1 MGSSNQTF
9 NELLALAAENGAS
22 DVHVKSGKPAILRIE
37 GRLQEVEMD
46 KITEDQAL
54 DFLES
59 VLPET
64 FKAHW
69 DEEGQVDFGHTVP
82 GMGRFRVAAF
92 RQRGTVSIV
101 FRYVK
106 NEIPTFA
113 DLNLEAPVLT
123 KICKARD
130 GIVIV
135 CGATGSGKSS
145 TLASMLN
152 WMNSHIEKHVIT
164 LEDPME
170 YNFQDE
176 KCVFNQREI
185 GVDAVS
191 YSLGLKSALRQDPDV
206 ILIGEMRDKNTFET
220 ALAAAETGHVVLTTL
235 HSINVHQAVIR
246 LFEFFPPDQQEQMR
260 RQIAGAIRAIICQR
274 LIPAMEGGGRVPAVE
289 ILIGD
294 SVSRNVIQ
302 EGQFEKLN
310 SIMDGGGES
319 GSRSFNKDLFRLIK
333 AGKISKA
340 DGLLHSPN
348 PKALEMNLKGIFQS
362 EGGIIG

>member
-1 MGSSNQTF
+1 MGMGNQIF
-9 NELLALAAENGAS
+9 NELLGLAAENGAS
-22 DVHVKSGKPAILRIE
+22 DVHVKAGKRAIFRIE
-37 GRLQEVEMD
+37 GRLEEVEMEP
-46 KITEDQAL
+46 ISEDTAL
-54 DFLES
+54 DFLDA
-59 VLPET
+59 VLPDT

-69 DEEGQVDFGHTVP
+69 EEEGQVDFGHSITGV
-82 GMGRFRVAAF
+82 GRFRVAAF
-92 RQRGTVSIV
+92 RQRGTVTIV

-106 NEIPTFA
+106 SEIPTF
-113 DLNLEAPVLT
+113 DTLNLEAPVLT
-123 KICKARD
+123 KICKSRD
-130 GIVIV
+130 GIIIV
-135 CGATGSGKSS
+135 SGATGSGKSS
-145 TLASMLN
+145 TLAAMLN
-152 WMNSHIEKHVIT
+152 WMNGHVQRHVIT

-170 YNFQDE
+170 YNFSDDH
-176 KCVFNQREI
+176 CMFNQREI
-185 GVDAVS
+185 GIDAVS

-220 ALAAAETGHVVLTTL
+220 ALAAAETGHVVMTTL
-235 HSINVHQAVIR
+235 HSINVQQAVIR

-260 RQIAGAIRAIICQR
+260 RQVASSIRAIICQR
-274 LIPAMEGGGRVPAVE
+274 LVPAMEGGGRVPAVE
-289 ILIGD
+289 ILVGD

-302 EGQFEKLN
+302 EGQFNKLN

-340 DGLLHSPN
+340 DGLAHSPN